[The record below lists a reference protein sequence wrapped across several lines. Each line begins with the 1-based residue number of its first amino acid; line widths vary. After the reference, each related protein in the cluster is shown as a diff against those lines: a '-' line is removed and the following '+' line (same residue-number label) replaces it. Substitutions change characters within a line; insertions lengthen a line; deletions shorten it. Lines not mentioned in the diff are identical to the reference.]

1 MSFDQAISGLNAA
14 QTNLDLIGNNVAN
27 ANTVGYKSATAEF
40 SDVYAAT
47 ISNQGLVQT
56 GIGVAINHTSTDYSQ
71 GAITVTNNPLDIA
84 INGEGFFQLSRSGA
98 QVYSRS
104 GTFQVNSS
112 GFLSNANGDLVEGYG
127 VDSTGAIQ
135 QFPTPNPIS
144 ISLADISPQQ
154 TGKIALVA
162 NLNSNS
168 KPLNVANFNPTDT
181 STYTSS
187 TSTQVFDSLGHSHTL
202 SLFFIDNNA
211 ALNSWDARAQLDGVS
226 VNSGNSIGKLNFAS
240 DGTINTST
248 STFPATISLNIP
260 GGATTP
266 QSVKLDVTGTTQYSS
281 AFGVTQVTQDG
292 YQAGSL
298 TGLSIT
304 AAGIISGTYSNGLTR
319 AQGQI
324 SLASFTNKQGLQAE
338 SGNAW
343 SQTQASGVPV
353 VGAPQSGTLGSL
365 QSGSLE
371 QSNVDLTTALVNM
384 ITAQYDYQAN
394 SQTIKT
400 ENAIMQTLTQM
411 G

>member
-98 QVYSRS
+98 QVYSRN

-248 STFPATISLNIP
+248 IATSRATSIS
-260 GGATTP
+260 A
-266 QSVKLDVTGTTQYSS
+266 YSRP
-281 AFGVTQVTQDG
+281 VTQDG

>member
-1 MSFDQAISGLNAA
+1 MSFDQAISGLNAS

-27 ANTVGYKSATAEF
+27 ANTVGYKTATAEF

-84 INGEGFFQLSRSGA
+84 INGEGFFQLNRSGA
-98 QVYSRS
+98 QVYSRD

-112 GFLSNANGDLVEGYG
+112 GYLSNANGDLVEGYG

-144 ISLADISPQQ
+144 ISLADISPQP

-168 KPLNVANFNPTDT
+168 KALNPANFNPTDT

-202 SLFFIDNNA
+202 SLFFIDSNA
-211 ALNSWDARAQLDGVS
+211 AANTWDARAQIDGVS

-240 DGTINTST
+240 DGTIDTAT
-248 STFPATISLNIP
+248 STFPATLSLTIP

-324 SLASFTNKQGLQAE
+324 SLASFTNKEGLQAE
-338 SGNAW
+338 SGNSW